1 MIWSCWLTPGH
12 IFSPEGAGPRE
23 PLSRAALVRVLDG
36 CFLGT
41 VSDQSRPVDILLGDT
56 HLELTQFQILYQPCS
71 TSFPAPC
78 PRVPMALTP
87 QPPR

>member
-12 IFSPEGAGPRE
+12 IISPEGAGPRE
-23 PLSRAALVRVLDG
+23 PLSWAALVRVLDG

-41 VSDQSRPVDILLGDT
+41 ISDQSRPVDILLGDT

-78 PRVPMALTP
+78 PWVPMAP
-87 QPPR
+87 QSPR